1 MNIRH
6 ARRYATPAAL
16 AASSL
21 CLVAWLALN
30 APPLEAMGTPM
41 QASPSEE
48 PQDATVIEAGNA
60 SPAPFLPR
68 RLRSSLSMPYFSFAQ
83 PLTPRS

>member
-1 MNIRH
+1 MNIQH

-30 APPLEAMGTPM
+30 APPAGLPGAPL
-41 QASPSEE
+41 AAPSDQ
-48 PQDATVIEAGNA
+48 PQDATGTDAGNA
-60 SPAPFLPR
+60 DLAPTLPR

>member
-1 MNIRH
+1 MNIQQ
-6 ARRYATPAAL
+6 ARRFATPAVL

-30 APPLEAMGTPM
+30 APPLNAMNAPL
-41 QASPSEE
+41 APSSDE
-48 PQDATVIEAGNA
+48 PQDATETEPGTA
-60 SPAPFLPR
+60 SSAPFLPR